1 MGPQWNFCPFLG
13 YQTFKILMKYFLRYT
28 LLVLLLHTAAQA
40 QQFDLIIK
48 GGRLIDHKNQI
59 NEILDVAVGD
69 GVIQKVAKDI
79 PTSEG
84 QTIIDAEGLIVT
96 PGLIDIHTHVFVGEK
111 EKTFASGFSSVSP
124 DDFTLKAGI
133 TTVVDAGTSGWRSFP
148 KFKEEVIDR
157 SKTRVL
163 VFLNITGSGMIG
175 SPDEEKLD
183 DMDVTMTV
191 KAIREYPD
199 IIVGTKI
206 GHYRGD
212 QWTPFDRAIAA
223 GTEAGVPMI
232 LECHLPELP
241 LEMVLEKMRPGDI
254 FTHTYGAVNDRN
266 WLLDDQGSVQPFV
279 LEARKKGVYFD
290 VGHGGGSFH
299 YSLAIP
305 AMEQGFYPDSFGTD
319 LHRFSM
325 NAGMKDMLNIMS
337 KFLNLGMSIDDVIY
351 KATWSP
357 AQMIKRE
364 DLGNLSEGAV
374 ADVAILRIRKGQ
386 FGYLDADGYKIN
398 GDKRLEAE
406 LTIRAGAIVWDLN
419 GIAAKKFK

>member
-1 MGPQWNFCPFLG
+1 MGPQWHFCSLLE
-13 YQTFKILMKYFLRYT
+13 YQTFEILMTVYLRYT
-28 LLVLLLHTAAQA
+28 LMVMLLHIGALA
-40 QQFDLIIK
+40 QQYDLIIK
-48 GGRLIDHKNQI
+48 GGRLIDPRNQI
-59 NEILDVAVGD
+59 YEIMDVAVGD
-69 GVIQKVAKDI
+69 GIIQKVAKDI
-79 PTSEG
+79 PTTKG
-84 QTIIDAEGLIVT
+84 QTIINAQGLIVT

-111 EKTFASGFSSVSP
+111 ENTFASGFSSVSP

-163 VFLNITGSGMIG
+163 VFLNITGNGMIG
-175 SPDEEKLD
+175 APDEENLD
-183 DMDVTMTV
+183 DMDVAMTV
-191 KAIREYPD
+191 KAIREYPE

-212 QWTPFDRAIAA
+212 QWDPFDRAVAA
-223 GTEAGVPMI
+223 GMEADVPMI

-241 LEMVLEKMRPGDI
+241 LEAVLEKMRPGDI

-266 WLLDDQGSVQPFV
+266 WLLDDQGSVQPYV
-279 LEARKKGVYFD
+279 LEARRKGVYFD

-299 YSLAIP
+299 YSLAVP
-305 AMEQGFYPDSFGTD
+305 ALKQGFYPDSFGTD

-325 NAGMKDMLNIMS
+325 NAGMKDMLNVMS
-337 KFLNLGMSIDDVIY
+337 KFLILGMPLEDVIS

-364 DLGNLSEGAV
+364 DLGHLSKGAV
-374 ADVAILRIRKGQ
+374 ADIAILRVREGQ
-386 FGYLDADGYKIN
+386 FGYIDADGYKIN

-406 LTIRAGAIVWDLN
+406 LTIRAGKIVWDLN
-419 GIAAKKFK
+419 GIAAKNFK

>member
-1 MGPQWNFCPFLG
+1 MTV
-13 YQTFKILMKYFLRYT
+13 YLRYT
-28 LLVLLLHTAAQA
+28 LMVMLFHIGALA
-40 QQFDLIIK
+40 QQYDLIIK
-48 GGRLIDHKNQI
+48 GGRLIDPRNQI
-59 NEILDVAVGD
+59 YEIVDVAVGD
-69 GVIQKVAKDI
+69 GIIQKVAKDI
-79 PTSEG
+79 PTTKG
-84 QTIIDAEGLIVT
+84 QTIINAQGLIVT

-111 EKTFASGFSSVSP
+111 ENTFASGFSSVSP

-163 VFLNITGSGMIG
+163 VFLNITGAGMIG
-175 SPDEEKLD
+175 APDEEKLD

-206 GHYRGD
+206 GHYTGD
-212 QWTPFDRAIAA
+212 QWTPFDRAVAA
-223 GTEAGVPMI
+223 GTEANVPMI

-241 LEMVLEKMRPGDI
+241 LEEVLNKMRKGDI

-266 WLLDDQGSVQPFV
+266 WLLDDQGSVQPYV
-279 LEARKKGVYFD
+279 LEARRKGVYFD

-299 YSLAIP
+299 YSLAVP
-305 AMEQGFYPDSFGTD
+305 ALEQGFYPDSFGTD

-337 KFLNLGMSIDDVIY
+337 KFLNLGMPLEDVIS

-364 DLGNLSEGAV
+364 DLGHLSKGAE
-374 ADVAILRIRKGQ
+374 ADIAILRVREGQ
-386 FGYLDADGYKIN
+386 FGYIDADGYKIN

-406 LTIRAGAIVWDLN
+406 ITIRAGKIVWDLN
-419 GIAAKKFK
+419 GIAAKNFK

>member
-1 MGPQWNFCPFLG
+1 MTVFL
-13 YQTFKILMKYFLRYT
+13 KYMLAV
-28 LLVLLLHTAAQA
+28 VLLPITVQA
-40 QQFDLIIK
+40 QQYELILK
-48 GGRLIDHKNQI
+48 GGRLIDPKNHI
-59 NEILDVAVGD
+59 DKITDVAISD
-69 GVIQKVAKDI
+69 GIIQKVDKDI
-79 PTSEG
+79 PLGLG
-84 QTIIDAEGLIVT
+84 QTIIDAQGLIIA

-111 EKTFASGFSSVSP
+111 RSTFASGFSSVSP
-124 DDFTLKAGI
+124 DDFTLRAGI

-163 VFLNITGSGMIG
+163 VFLNITGAGMIG
-175 SPDEEKLD
+175 SPEEENFD
-183 DMDVTMTV
+183 DMDVAMTV
-191 KAIREYPD
+191 KAIKEYPE

-212 QWTPFDRAIAA
+212 LWTPFDRAL
-223 GTEAGVPMI
+223 EAGVEANVPML
-232 LECHLPELP
+232 LECHLPQLP
-241 LEMVLEKMRPGDI
+241 LDEILDKMRPGDI
-254 FTHTYGAVNDRN
+254 FTHTYGAVNDRT
-266 WLLDDQGSVQPFV
+266 WLMDNHGNIQYYI

-305 AMEQGFYPDSFGTD
+305 AFAQGFSPDSFGTD

-337 KFLNLGMSIDDVIY
+337 KFLNMGMSIEDVIT

-357 AQMIKRE
+357 AQMIKRG
-364 DLGNLSEGAV
+364 DLGHLSEGAE
-374 ADVAILRIRKGQ
+374 ADIAILRVRKGQ
-386 FGYLDADGYKIN
+386 FGYIDADGYKII

-406 LTIRAGAIVWDLN
+406 LTIRAGKIAWDLN
-419 GIAAKKFK
+419 GIAAKKYKQTDLVQEN

>member
-1 MGPQWNFCPFLG
+1 MV
-13 YQTFKILMKYFLRYT
+13 M
-28 LLVLLLHTAAQA
+28 LLHLGVQA
-40 QQFDLIIK
+40 QQYELIIK
-48 GGRLIDHKNQI
+48 GGRLIDPRNKI
-59 NEILDVAVGD
+59 DAMMDVAVGD
-69 GVIQKVAKDI
+69 GVIQEVSRNIA
-79 PTSEG
+79 PSEG
-84 QTIIDAEGLIVT
+84 QTIIDAQGLIVA

-163 VFLNITGSGMIG
+163 VFLNITGAGMIG
-175 SPDEEKLD
+175 SPDEENLD
-183 DMDVTMTV
+183 DMDVAMTV
-191 KAIREYPD
+191 KTIQEYPE

-212 QWTPFDRAIAA
+212 QWTPFDKAVAV
-223 GTEAGVPMI
+223 GTKADVPMI

-266 WLLDDQGSVQPFV
+266 WLLDDQGSVQPYV
-279 LEARKKGVYFD
+279 WEARKKGVYFD

-299 YSLAIP
+299 YSLAVP
-305 AMEQGFYPDSFGTD
+305 ALEQGFYPDSFGTD

-325 NAGMKDMLNIMS
+325 NAGMKDMLNVMS
-337 KFLNLGMSIDDVIY
+337 KFLNLGMPLEDVIY

-357 AQMIKRE
+357 AKMIKRD
-364 DLGNLSEGAV
+364 DLGHLSEGAE
-374 ADVAILRIRKGQ
+374 ADIAILRVREGQ
-386 FGYLDADGYKIN
+386 FGYIDADGYKIN

-406 LTIRAGAIVWDLN
+406 LTIRAGKIAWDLN
-419 GIAAKKFK
+419 GIAAKNFK

>member
-1 MGPQWNFCPFLG
+1 M
-13 YQTFKILMKYFLRYT
+13 
-28 LLVLLLHTAAQA
+28 
-40 QQFDLIIK
+40 
-48 GGRLIDHKNQI
+48 
-59 NEILDVAVGD
+59 
-69 GVIQKVAKDI
+69 
-79 PTSEG
+79 
-84 QTIIDAEGLIVT
+84 
-96 PGLIDIHTHVFVGEK
+96 FVGEK
-111 EKTFASGFSSVSP
+111 ENTFASGFSSVSP

-163 VFLNITGSGMIG
+163 VFLNITGAGMIG
-175 SPDEEKLD
+175 APDEEKLD

-206 GHYRGD
+206 GHYTGD
-212 QWTPFDRAIAA
+212 QWTPFDRAVAA
-223 GTEAGVPMI
+223 GTEANVPMI

-241 LEMVLEKMRPGDI
+241 LEEVLNKMRKGDI

-266 WLLDDQGSVQPFV
+266 WLLDDQGSVQPYV
-279 LEARKKGVYFD
+279 LEARRKGVYFD

-299 YSLAIP
+299 YSLAVP
-305 AMEQGFYPDSFGTD
+305 ALEQGFYPDSFGTD

-337 KFLNLGMSIDDVIY
+337 KFLNLGMPLEDVIS
-351 KATWSP
+351 KASWSP

-364 DLGNLSEGAV
+364 DLGHLSKGAE
-374 ADVAILRIRKGQ
+374 ADIAILRVREGQ
-386 FGYLDADGYKIN
+386 FGYIDADGYKIN

-406 LTIRAGAIVWDLN
+406 ITIRAGKIVWDLN
-419 GIAAKKFK
+419 GIAAKNFK